1 MGYTLLYNG
10 AATNNIP
17 VSVSAVSSAG
27 AVVSVFITIPSVALD
42 DDRAL
47 GRILLTRDPSALPGT
62 QIVVVR
68 DQTVRW
74 QASRFYLGDTGGIAV
89 GDFISFLPFYS
100 FPNVKIE
107 EFF

>member
-10 AATNNIP
+10 TATNNIP
-17 VSVSAVSSAG
+17 VSVGATASAG
-27 AVVSVFITIPSVALD
+27 AVVSIFITIPSVALD

-47 GRILLTRDPSALPGT
+47 GRILLTRDPSALPGS
-62 QIVVVR
+62 QVVALR
-68 DQTVRW
+68 DQVVRW
-74 QASRFYLGDTGGIAV
+74 QASRFYLSDVGGIAV